1 MHHDSKNINMKKFLF
16 LLMAIM
22 TLTSMK
28 AQERQMQ
35 VTDGTHTVVFTL
47 NATDAANALWNR
59 LPITAN
65 VSNYSNNEKI
75 FYPDPALEYGTNNE
89 EGDCPAGT
97 LALFSPWGN
106 IVMYYGHASRYSGLY
121 ILGSATS
128 GMSDIRNLRG
138 TITASKV
145 ETTGIKDVNSASR
158 NNGKEYTLS
167 GTAAPKS
174 SKGIVIKNGR
184 KLVR

>member
-1 MHHDSKNINMKKFLF
+1 MKKALL

-22 TLTSMK
+22 TMTSMN

-47 NATDAANALWNR
+47 NSTDAANALWNR
-59 LPITAN
+59 LPITAE

-75 FYPDPALEYGTNNE
+75 FYPDPALDYGTNNE

-121 ILGSATS
+121 ILGSATT
-128 GMSDIRNLRG
+128 GAADISNLSG
-138 TITASKV
+138 TITVSKV
-145 ETTGIKDVNSASR
+145 ETTGIKNVNSTAR
-158 NNGKEYTLS
+158 DNGKEYTLS
-167 GTAAPKS
+167 GSAALKS

-184 KLVR
+184 KYIR

>member
-1 MHHDSKNINMKKFLF
+1 MKKLI
-16 LLMAIM
+16 LLLIAIM
-22 TLTSMK
+22 TMTNLN

-35 VTDGTHTVVFTL
+35 VTDGTHAVVFTL
-47 NATDAANALWNR
+47 NSTDAANALWNR
-59 LPITAN
+59 LPITAD

-75 FYPDPALEYGTNNE
+75 FYPVPELDYGSNNE

-128 GMSDIRNLRG
+128 GASDIQNLSG

-145 ETTGIKDVNSASR
+145 SATGINEVHSSVKS
-158 NNGKEYTLS
+158 NGKEYSLN
-167 GTAAPKS
+167 GTPTRKS
-174 SKGIVIKNGR
+174 YKGIVIKDGKKYMR
-184 KLVR
+184 SYRPTSYR